1 MLKLVLLPMVAVI
14 FLSACSTNQPPS
26 KFNTEGDYIGWHCA
40 ADNDAPSDWHCEQ
53 KTKIAKAITAK
64 TAKSSDTKD
73 SVLAKAE
80 MPPNLTD
87 GSNKAFDNKSEIAS
101 QENKITSSSIVGIA
115 KNIGYQLQLGAYV
128 SEKDARAAAKQLIA
142 VSDIR
147 IFPLWSNQRQ
157 FFVLLYGH
165 YKSRNA
171 AQEAA
176 LLLMET
182 NPALNYW
189 IRTSA
194 SIEKARAR

>member
-14 FLSACSTNQPPS
+14 FLSACSSNQPPS

-53 KTKIAKAITAK
+53 KTKIVKAK
-64 TAKSSDTKD
+64 TGKSSDTKD
-73 SVLAKAE
+73 SVLAKADWL
-80 MPPNLTD
+80 PNLTD
-87 GSNKAFDNKSEIAS
+87 VSNKAFDNKAEIAS
-101 QENKITSSSIVGIA
+101 QESNVNSSSIVGIA
-115 KNIGYQLQLGAYV
+115 KNTGYQLQLGAYV

-142 VSDIR
+142 VSGIR

-165 YKSRNA
+165 YKNRDA

-182 NPALNYW
+182 NPALNFW

>member
-14 FLSACSTNQPPS
+14 FLSACSSSQPPS
-26 KFNTEGDYIGWHCA
+26 KYNTEGDYIGWHCA
-40 ADNDAPSDWHCEQ
+40 ADNDIPTDWSCEQ
-53 KTKIAKAITAK
+53 KTKIVKAK

-73 SVLAKAE
+73 SVLGKADRL
-80 MPPNLTD
+80 PNLTD
-87 GSNKAFDNKSEIAS
+87 VSNKAFDNKAEIAS
-101 QENKITSSSIVGIA
+101 QESNVNSSSIVGIA
-115 KNIGYQLQLGAYV
+115 KNTGYQLQLGAYV

-142 VSDIR
+142 VSGIR
-147 IFPLWSNQRQ
+147 IFPLWSDQRQ

-165 YKSRNA
+165 YKNRDA

-182 NPALNYW
+182 NPALNFW

>member
-14 FLSACSTNQPPS
+14 FLSACSSNQPPS
-26 KFNTEGDYIGWHCA
+26 KYNTEGDYIGWHCA
-40 ADNDAPSDWHCEQ
+40 ADNDAPSDWRCEQ
-53 KTKIAKAITAK
+53 KTKIVKAK
-64 TAKSSDTKD
+64 TPKSSDTKEGV
-73 SVLAKAE
+73 SAKADRL
-80 MPPNLTD
+80 PNLTD
-87 GSNKAFDNKSEIAS
+87 GSNKAFDNKALAP
-101 QENKITSSSIVGIA
+101 QENEANSLTLVGII
-115 KNIGYQLQLGAYV
+115 KNTGYQLQLGAYV

-142 VSDIR
+142 VSGIR

-165 YKSRNA
+165 YKNRDA

-182 NPALNYW
+182 NPALNFW

>member
-1 MLKLVLLPMVAVI
+1 M
-14 FLSACSTNQPPS
+14 
-26 KFNTEGDYIGWHCA
+26 
-40 ADNDAPSDWHCEQ
+40 
-53 KTKIAKAITAK
+53 AKA
-64 TAKSSDTKD
+64 DR
-73 SVLAKAE
+73 L
-80 MPPNLTD
+80 PNLTD
-87 GSNKAFDNKSEIAS
+87 VSNKAFDNKAEIAS
-101 QENKITSSSIVGIA
+101 QESNVNSSSIVGIA
-115 KNIGYQLQLGAYV
+115 KNTGYQLQLGAYV

-165 YKSRNA
+165 YKNRDA

-182 NPALNYW
+182 NPALNFW

>member
-14 FLSACSTNQPPS
+14 FLSACSSNQPPS

-40 ADNDAPSDWHCEQ
+40 ADNDAPSDWRCEQ
-53 KTKIAKAITAK
+53 KTKIVKAK
-64 TAKSSDTKD
+64 TSKSSDTKD
-73 SVLAKAE
+73 SVLAKAD
-80 MPPNLTD
+80 MPPNLKD

-101 QENKITSSSIVGIA
+101 QKSNVNSSSIGGIA
-115 KNIGYQLQLGAYV
+115 KNTGYQLQLGAYV
-128 SEKDARAAAKQLIA
+128 SEKDARAAVKQLTTD
-142 VSDIR
+142 SDIR

-165 YKSRNA
+165 YKSRDA

-194 SIEKARAR
+194 SVEKARAR

>member
-14 FLSACSTNQPPS
+14 SLSACSSNQPPS
-26 KFNTEGDYIGWHCA
+26 KYNTEGDYIGWHCA
-40 ADNDAPSDWHCEQ
+40 ADNDIPTDWRCEQ
-53 KTKIAKAITAK
+53 KTKIVKAK

-73 SVLAKAE
+73 SVLAKADRL
-80 MPPNLTD
+80 PNLTD
-87 GSNKAFDNKSEIAS
+87 VSNKAFDNKAEIAS
-101 QENKITSSSIVGIA
+101 QESNVNSSSIVGIA
-115 KNIGYQLQLGAYV
+115 KNTGYQLQLGAYV

-142 VSDIR
+142 VSGIR

-165 YKSRNA
+165 YKSRDA

-182 NPALNYW
+182 NPALNFW

>member
-14 FLSACSTNQPPS
+14 FLSACSSNQPPS
-26 KFNTEGDYIGWHCA
+26 KYNSEGDYIGWHCA
-40 ADNDAPSDWHCEQ
+40 ADNDVPSDWHCEQ
-53 KTKIAKAITAK
+53 KTKIVKAK
-64 TAKSSDTKD
+64 TAKRSDTDD
-73 SVLAKAE
+73 SDLAKADILS
-80 MPPNLTD
+80 NLTD

-101 QENKITSSSIVGIA
+101 QENKVTSSSIVGIT
-115 KNIGYQLQLGAYV
+115 KNTGYQLQLGAYV
-128 SEKDARAAAKQLIA
+128 SEKDAMAAATQLVA
-142 VSDIR
+142 VNDIR

-165 YKSRNA
+165 YKSRDA

-194 SIEKARAR
+194 SVEKARAR